1 MLNSLQFPF
10 SAQFH
15 ILRHFG
21 QVDKKYRMELKTNT
35 SFTDEDINKQLAI
48 SGSKFY
54 PEFAINPIQLWEKIQ
69 KHQDFFIIDNKIWKN
84 GKAEIILFF
93 KQEDY
98 PKGIAND
105 SLLRIDELLAEQK
118 EQLQKEERNGFLVNY
133 IKLAKP
139 KPSWQVNV
147 ILREDVK
154 PQLITIFPGMFAP
167 PFPDLKHQ
175 NKIEWIESNRFW
187 EQYVFN
193 KTVF

>member
-10 SAQFH
+10 TAQFH

-54 PEFAINPIQLWEKIQ
+54 PEFAINPVQLWEKIQ
-69 KHQDFFIIDNKIWKN
+69 KHQDFIIIDDKIWKN

-98 PKGIAND
+98 PQGIAND

-118 EQLQKEERNGFLVNY
+118 EQLQKEDRNGFLVNY
-133 IKLAKP
+133 IKLDKSNP
-139 KPSWQVNV
+139 TWQVNV
-147 ILREDVK
+147 ILRKNTEI
-154 PQLITIFPGMFAP
+154 QLITIFPGIFAP
-167 PFPDLKHQ
+167 AFHNPKQ
-175 NKIEWIESNRFW
+175 QGKAEWIESKRFW
-187 EQYVFN
+187 EQYAFTS
-193 KTVF
+193 K